1 VAIRG
6 EPTGGDFHTETV
18 HVLLREEDG
27 VARWRMLRWG
37 SHLPSAMRVCPGRIT
52 LCDRD
57 DRRAVFFSFGGSLE
71 AIVAPEVAIY
81 EVRSPVPIL
90 GITVF
95 ESPASEQL
103 AGEVEAVMAEVET
116 KWGSDKEFSR
126 RLAQIEPLDFY
137 LAVLQ
142 SLHSRFEHSRAL
154 QESSRNLYN
163 TIHRERE
170 WFTGI
175 GQWPSSPITAEELLS
190 PR

>member
-1 VAIRG
+1 
-6 EPTGGDFHTETV
+6 
-18 HVLLREEDG
+18 
-27 VARWRMLRWG
+27 
-37 SHLPSAMRVCPGRIT
+37 
-52 LCDRD
+52 
-57 DRRAVFFSFGGSLE
+57 
-71 AIVAPEVAIY
+71 
-81 EVRSPVPIL
+81 
-90 GITVF
+90 VF